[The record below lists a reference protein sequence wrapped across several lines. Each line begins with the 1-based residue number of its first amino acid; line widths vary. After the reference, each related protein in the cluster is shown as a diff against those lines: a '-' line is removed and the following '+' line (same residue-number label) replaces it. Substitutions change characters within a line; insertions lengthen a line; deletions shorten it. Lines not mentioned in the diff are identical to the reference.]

1 MYCIVLYLL
10 NYLVLFIYLLT
21 TCTELNIIINKK
33 KTNRQNN
40 MSPIAFNGQLSMRK
54 ISIGCDEGL

>member
-1 MYCIVLYLL
+1 MYRIEY
-10 NYLVLFIYLLT
+10 YH
-21 TCTELNIIINKK
+21 KK

-40 MSPIAFNGQLSMRK
+40 KSPIAFNGQLSMRK